1 MAFNYDEYK
10 QLNYLEGTGNQ
21 VILDNKKGD
30 STGSSKT
37 LNIEFQLT
45 QIPSS
50 NQCIFGHLIKSEN
63 YPLVFALYIND
74 MNNFEFYIAD
84 SKINASIDLGVL
96 CDLQRH
102 KFSLSFD
109 DSSYYEEAIIE
120 FDEKKFTEQHHG
132 SYSFDSMKGSIGIF
146 ASDAINNT
154 NENDIVIGLVP
165 INMKLYSYSNSFN
178 LTNLV
183 PAQRK
188 SDNVIGVYDI
198 TKNEFYTNSGNEE
211 FTYGKIITTSDKL
224 QYLME
229 TKNQIKN
236 VLMNKGITISNKTTF
251 REYPELINNN
261 LGILIN
267 NASGLFRNFSN
278 MTTTMFNKFEFI
290 DYIKCGSASYMF
302 ANCSEL
308 TEINTSNIKNLKP
321 TVLNYMFQNCT
332 SLTDLCKIDCSKTY
346 NPRYN
351 NWCITN

>member
-1 MAFNYDEYK
+1 MIFNYDDYE
-10 QLNYLEGTGNQ
+10 QLDYIEGTGNQ
-21 VILDNKKGD
+21 FLLDTKKKAETMSNKY
-30 STGSSKT
+30 

-84 SKINASIDLGVL
+84 SKFNVSIDLDVP

-109 DSSYYEEAIIE
+109 DSSYYEKAIIE
-120 FDEKKFTEQHHG
+120 FDEKIFKKDHSG
-132 SYSFDSMKGSIGIF
+132 SYYFGSMYGTIGIF
-146 ASDAINNT
+146 SSDAINNT
-154 NENDIVIGLVP
+154 DENDIVIGLVP
-165 INMKLYSYSNSFN
+165 ISMKLYSYSNSYN
-178 LTNLV
+178 LTDLV

-188 SDNVIGVYDI
+188 TDNNIGVYD
-198 TKNEFYTNSGNEE
+198 TYKNEFYINSGNGE

-290 DYIKCGSASYMF
+290 DYIKCNSALYMF
-302 ANCSEL
+302 TNCSKL
-308 TEINTSNIKNLKP
+308 TKINTSNIKNLKP